1 MSMNKYI
8 SGIIHCLD
16 TVPSLKKA
24 LVKAFGGVD
33 TALQG
38 KQDVIKSASFSGT
51 TSAGGNIKV
60 LNGKHIIVGF
70 TISDYDYVV
79 LNAYNDGTNMY
90 AHCTKTGASYEVL
103 ASNPLSGTVYY
114 IE

>member
-1 MSMNKYI
+1 MLTKFIRDI
-8 SGIIHCLD
+8 STSNSTVVGLRDAIIR
-16 TVPSLKKA
+16 
-24 LVKAFGGVD
+24 AFKGVD
-33 TALQG
+33 VALDS
-38 KQDVIKSASFSGT
+38 KQDVIKSASFTGT

-60 LNGKHIIVGF
+60 LDGKHVIIGF
-70 TISDYDYVV
+70 TVSDYDYVV

-114 IE
+114 ID